1 MATDM
6 LLYENIEYGAY
17 ALDYS
22 DNYILS
28 ENVKY
33 NIAEFNKLYTRS
45 IRLPDGTGNLVYIL
59 SDSFDNV
66 INLISSGN
74 FIIPPS
80 YRKIFY
86 PQISFGS
93 FMGRRYRFN
102 VMNENSN
109 RKKIIMSKTKL
120 RPYGLRKI
128 NNNKENLF
136 FACSDLF
143 TAFQPIISS
152 RPVQRSMKEFYPDF
166 IEALNSFTPSPNE
179 KGSDRDN
186 HRVLIIDADKFSFK
200 GGSLNDNKSNPLF
213 LLYLAYMRLRD
224 LSIFQVDL
232 DMVICSKNLFIKF
245 NPKNMTRSN

>member
-1 MATDM
+1 MVLLQMATDM

-102 VMNENSN
+102 VMNEKSN
-109 RKKIIMSKTKL
+109 RRKIIMSKTKL

-128 NNNKENLF
+128 KKICFSL
-136 FACSDLF
+136 
-143 TAFQPIISS
+143 
-152 RPVQRSMKEFYPDF
+152 
-166 IEALNSFTPSPNE
+166 
-179 KGSDRDN
+179 
-186 HRVLIIDADKFSFK
+186 VLI
-200 GGSLNDNKSNPLF
+200 F
-213 LLYLAYMRLRD
+213 LPH
-224 LSIFQVDL
+224 
-232 DMVICSKNLFIKF
+232 F
-245 NPKNMTRSN
+245 NP